1 MIEHDSDYA
10 PYERPFVAGSAKMR
24 YARRLSVQS
33 IEMNIV
39 IIEDEHL
46 AYQRM
51 AKIIK
56 EIAPSTQILAH
67 HDTVDAARDWFAQ
80 NPHPDL
86 LLLDVQLSDGTAFD
100 LLKAVDINCPI
111 IFTTAYDQYA
121 IDAFATTSI
130 DYLLK
135 PIKKADLENALQK
148 MKKMQQMFQPA
159 ANDKKG
165 QQTEYKRR
173 FVIRFGEHIKSLAVE
188 DIAYCYS
195 ENKNTYARDKE
206 GRSYPLD
213 HNLDTLEEILNP
225 SDFFRINRQYIVTL
239 KAINEMRTYS
249 KARVLVKL
257 HPSVKETPVVS
268 SERAADF
275 KKWLAGEL
283 Y

>member
-1 MIEHDSDYA
+1 
-10 PYERPFVAGSAKMR
+10 
-24 YARRLSVQS
+24 
-33 IEMNIV
+33 MNIV

-56 EIAPSTQILAH
+56 EIAPDAQIAAH
-67 HDTVDAARDWFAQ
+67 HDTVDAARKWFVQ
-80 NPHPDL
+80 NAHPDL

-121 IDAFATTSI
+121 IEAFATTSI

-148 MKKMQQMFQPA
+148 LKRFQHIFQPA
-159 ANDKKG
+159 ANGRKELSADYKK
-165 QQTEYKRR
+165 R

-213 HNLDTLEEILNP
+213 HNLDTLEELLNP
-225 SDFFRINRQYIVTL
+225 TDFFRINRQYVVTL
-239 KAINEMRTYS
+239 KAISDMRTYS
-249 KARVLVKL
+249 KARVLIKL
-257 HPSVKETPVVS
+257 HPPVKDTPVVS